1 MVDLLVVGLELFL
14 FFPVLVWIII
24 NHFGGWPLAWYRFR
38 GIPHF
43 GHIVFGSD
51 RRPHAHYH
59 KQEIVVEESPPMF
72 ECDGKKW
79 AFGKEGSQVHTAAT
93 GAPLVYH
100 NFDDMNPIR
109 MLDFNNGG
117 EIDGA
122 LIMAAWKNNAIERMH
137 QVGRRAPI
145 PWFLLLAVGVIA
157 IVIVAVNI
165 YFTRDILCAIK
176 PQAC

>member
-1 MVDLLVVGLELFL
+1 
-14 FFPVLVWIII
+14 
-24 NHFGGWPLAWYRFR
+24 
-38 GIPHF
+38 
-43 GHIVFGSD
+43 
-51 RRPHAHYH
+51 
-59 KQEIVVEESPPMF
+59 MF